1 MTDANQQAELAELR
15 LRLEEAEE
23 TIRAIR
29 SGAVDA
35 FVIEVPHGAQ
45 VYTLQTADRP
55 LPTAGGGDAA
65 GRSHA

>member
-1 MTDANQQAELAELR
+1 MTDATRRAEMAELR

-35 FVIEVPHGAQ
+35 FVVEVP
-45 VYTLQTADRP
+45 D
-55 LPTAGGGDAA
+55 
-65 GRSHA
+65 

>member
-1 MTDANQQAELAELR
+1 MSGRTTDANQQAEIAELR

-35 FVIEVPHGAQ
+35 FVVQEPHG
-45 VYTLQTADRP
+45 DRKSTR
-55 LPTAGGGDAA
+55 LNS
-65 GRSHA
+65 SHPVSSRMPSSA